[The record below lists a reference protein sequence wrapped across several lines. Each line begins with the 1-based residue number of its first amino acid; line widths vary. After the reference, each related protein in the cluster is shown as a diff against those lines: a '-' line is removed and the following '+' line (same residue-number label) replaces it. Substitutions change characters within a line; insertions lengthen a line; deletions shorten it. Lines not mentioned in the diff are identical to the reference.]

1 MVDKVLEALLEADVK
16 VTEDEIKALASISNK
31 CNANIFEI
39 VEGNNYRLMIKYE
52 NDNEEQILISSQNL
66 EDYKSAVK
74 EFYSLFVKHGGQ
86 LTIDEIFMS
95 EEEEELDSKVIDAQ
109 KALAAYESNK
119 TSKLLN

>member
-52 NDNEEQILISSQNL
+52 DDNEEQILISSQNL

-95 EEEEELDSKVIDAQ
+95 EEEEFGSKVIDSQ
-109 KALAAYESNK
+109 KALAAFESSEAALSK
-119 TSKLLN
+119 T

>member
-52 NDNEEQILISSQNL
+52 DDNEEQILISSQNL

-95 EEEEELDSKVIDAQ
+95 EEEEFGSKVIDAQ
-109 KALAAYESNK
+109 KALAAFESDK

>member
-52 NDNEEQILISSQNL
+52 DDNEEQILISSQNL

-74 EFYSLFVKHGGQ
+74 EFYSLFIKHGGQ

-95 EEEEELDSKVIDAQ
+95 EEEELGSKVIDAQ

>member
-52 NDNEEQILISSQNL
+52 DDNEEQILISSQNL

-74 EFYSLFVKHGGQ
+74 EFYSLFIKHGGQ

-95 EEEEELDSKVIDAQ
+95 EEEEFGSKVIDSQ
-109 KALAAYESNK
+109 KALAAFESNK

>member
-95 EEEEELDSKVIDAQ
+95 EEEEFGSKVIDSQ
-109 KALAAYESNK
+109 KALAAFESNK

>member
-1 MVDKVLEALLEADVK
+1 MVYKVLEALLEADVK

-52 NDNEEQILISSQNL
+52 DDNEEQILISSQNL

-95 EEEEELDSKVIDAQ
+95 EEEEFGSKVIDAQ
-109 KALAAYESNK
+109 KALAAFESDK

>member
-52 NDNEEQILISSQNL
+52 DDNEEQILISSQNL

-95 EEEEELDSKVIDAQ
+95 EEEELGSKVIDAQ

>member
-95 EEEEELDSKVIDAQ
+95 EEEFGSKVIDSQ
-109 KALAAYESNK
+109 KALAAFESNK

>member
-52 NDNEEQILISSQNL
+52 DDNEEQILISSQNL

-95 EEEEELDSKVIDAQ
+95 EEEELGSKVIDSQ

>member
-52 NDNEEQILISSQNL
+52 DDNEEQILISSQNL

-95 EEEEELDSKVIDAQ
+95 EEEEFGSKVIDSQ
-109 KALAAYESNK
+109 KALAAFESNK

>member
-1 MVDKVLEALLEADVK
+1 MTDKVLEALLEADVK

-39 VEGNNYRLMIKYE
+39 VEGNNYRLVIKYE

-95 EEEEELDSKVIDAQ
+95 EEEELGSKVIDAQ

>member
-52 NDNEEQILISSQNL
+52 DDNEEQILISSQNL

-95 EEEEELDSKVIDAQ
+95 EEEELGSKVIDAQ
-109 KALAAYESNK
+109 KALAAFESNK

>member
-52 NDNEEQILISSQNL
+52 DDNEEQILISSQNL
-66 EDYKSAVK
+66 EDYKSVVK

-95 EEEEELDSKVIDAQ
+95 EEEEFGSKVIDSQ
-109 KALAAYESNK
+109 KALAAFESNK

>member
-52 NDNEEQILISSQNL
+52 DDNEEQILISSQNL

-74 EFYSLFVKHGGQ
+74 EFYSLFIKHGGQ

-95 EEEEELDSKVIDAQ
+95 EEEELGSKVIDSQ
-109 KALAAYESNK
+109 KALAAFESNK

>member
-95 EEEEELDSKVIDAQ
+95 EEEELGSKVIDAQ

>member
-52 NDNEEQILISSQNL
+52 DDNEEQILISSQNL

-95 EEEEELDSKVIDAQ
+95 EEEEFGSKVIDAQ

>member
-52 NDNEEQILISSQNL
+52 DDNEEQILISSQNL

-95 EEEEELDSKVIDAQ
+95 EEEEFGSKVIDSQ
-109 KALAAYESNK
+109 KALATYESNK